1 MQGEETRIRISFT
14 SWLLIA
20 TGLHMAHGMEITS
33 DGAFGSLPD
42 LCQIFARSL
51 PDLCLWGSHVAE
63 IKDGGI
69 SIHNTKSQIP
79 GWSFA
84 SI

>member
-1 MQGEETRIRISFT
+1 MVR
-14 SWLLIA
+14 L
-20 TGLHMAHGMEITS
+20 
-33 DGAFGSLPD
+33 D